1 MLVPIEARGAR
12 ARVVAGGASILV
24 ALLVVA
30 LVCLGG
36 DSLEPSADLSWS
48 NSFDDGEGEDKLLT
62 RLLNV
67 VPKTPIRTPSTQR
80 SE

>member
-1 MLVPIEARGAR
+1 MLLRRGEALAAGAR
-12 ARVVAGGASILV
+12 ARVVAGGASIVV

-36 DSLEPSADLSWS
+36 DSLKPSADLSWS
-48 NSFDDGEGEDKLLT
+48 NAFDDGEGEDNVQS

-67 VPKTPIRTPSTQR
+67 VPKTLIPTP
-80 SE
+80 